1 MVAAQTRPGQAC
13 DWYAG
18 GCGKIARFRVLPR
31 DGDRFVFA
39 CGNHLGRLV
48 RESAGLWSGN
58 DDVTVGVIS

>member
-1 MVAAQTRPGQAC
+1 MVAPKDEAVKTCA
-13 DWYAG
+13 WYAG

-48 RESAGLWSGN
+48 RESAGLWDGN